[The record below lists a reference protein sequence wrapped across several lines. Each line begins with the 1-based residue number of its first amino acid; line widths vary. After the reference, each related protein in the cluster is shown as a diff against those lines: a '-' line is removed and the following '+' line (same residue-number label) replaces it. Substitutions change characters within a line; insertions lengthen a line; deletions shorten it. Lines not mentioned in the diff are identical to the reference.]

1 MSSKP
6 KIMVSLRV
14 NGADHELAIRPA
26 ATLLDVLREELH
38 LTGSH
43 RGCDMGTCGC
53 CTVLIDGKPLLSCLT
68 LAAEVEGTEITT
80 IEGLHEAEKLHPVQE
95 AFLSSGGSQCGFCT
109 PGFIMTSVALLR
121 EHADPSEQEIREA
134 ISGNMCR
141 CTGYVKIVDAVK
153 KAAAELRGTRGS
165 VEVPVGTGI
174 RGRRNEDG
182 GDSVLGAFKG
192 RRPPRPAKK
201 GDGGEGGK

>member
-1 MSSKP
+1 MSNSS

-14 NGADHELAIRPA
+14 NGAVHQLALRPA
-26 ATLLDVLREELH
+26 ATLLDALREELQ

-53 CTVLIDGKPLLSCLT
+53 CTVLLDGKPILSCLT
-68 LAAEVEGTEITT
+68 LAAEVEGREITT

-121 EHADPSEQEIREA
+121 ENDDPSEEEIREA

-141 CTGYVKIVDAVK
+141 CTGYVKIVDAVQV
-153 KAAAELRGTRGS
+153 AAAELRGEKGG
-165 VEVPVGTGI
+165 VDVPVGTGI
-174 RGRRNEDG
+174 RGRRNDDG
-182 GDSVLGAFKG
+182 SGTVLGAFRGK
-192 RRPPRPAKK
+192 RPSRPS
-201 GDGGEGGK
+201 GKESGK

>member
-1 MSSKP
+1 
-6 KIMVSLRV
+6 
-14 NGADHELAIRPA
+14 
-26 ATLLDVLREELH
+26 
-38 LTGSH
+38 
-43 RGCDMGTCGC
+43 MGTCGC
-53 CTVLIDGKPLLSCLT
+53 CTVLVDGKPLLSCLT
-68 LAAEVEGTEITT
+68 LAAEVEGKEITT

-121 EHADPSEQEIREA
+121 EHPDPSEQEIREA

-153 KAAAELRGTRGS
+153 AAAAELRGAHGS
-165 VEVPVGTGI
+165 VDVPVGSGI

-192 RRPPRPAKK
+192 RKPSRPAKK
-201 GDGGEGGK
+201 SGSGEGEK